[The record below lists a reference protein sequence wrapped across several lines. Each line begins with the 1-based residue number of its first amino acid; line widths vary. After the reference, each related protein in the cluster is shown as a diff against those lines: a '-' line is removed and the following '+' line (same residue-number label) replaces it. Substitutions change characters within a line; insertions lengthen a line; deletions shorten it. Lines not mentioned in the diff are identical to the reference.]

1 MILFTSA
8 LLPRGQLC
16 KVLRQN
22 GKCIED
28 NVRFMIRDG
37 ARRDIIRIKN
47 FHLWVCNV
55 ELYIKNVNLTS
66 VRKIFNIVSFYG

>member
-1 MILFTSA
+1 
-8 LLPRGQLC
+8 
-16 KVLRQN
+16 
-22 GKCIED
+22 
-28 NVRFMIRDG
+28 MIRDG